1 MEEASSGYAPGLTRA
16 TGKEG
21 SVAPQGSTEGA
32 AAAPTANG
40 GRRGMSARDEQA
52 LEQVLEALTAARD
65 GDFTTRLPARRH
77 DVVGDLQARV
87 NELVDRNARM
97 AQELARIGRVIGRE
111 GRMTER
117 AALPG
122 LYGTWAE
129 SIESVN
135 SLIDDL
141 ARPTTEVARVIEAVA
156 RGDLSRTMA
165 LTIEG
170 QPVKGEFA
178 RIGTTVNTMV
188 EQLSSFADEV
198 TRVAREVGT
207 EGRLGGQAQVKGV
220 SGTWKD
226 LTDSVNGMASNLTE
240 QVRQIAQVTTAVADG
255 DLTQQITVDARGEVL
270 QLKRTINAMVDRLSA
285 FADEVT
291 RVAREV
297 GTDGEL
303 GGQADVAD
311 VSGTWRDLTDSVNVM
326 ASNLTDQVRQ
336 IAQVTRAVAG
346 GDLTQ
351 KVTVEAKGEVAALA
365 ETMNSMTD
373 TLRLFAEQVTGVAR
387 EVGTEGRLGG
397 QAEVPGVAGTWKDLT
412 DSVNVMA
419 ANLTDQVRQIAEAT
433 TAVADGDLT
442 RKVTVEAKGE
452 VAALAETINAMT
464 DTLRLFAE
472 QVTGVA
478 REVGTLGV
486 LGGQAEVPGVA
497 GTWKDLT
504 DSVNGMAANLTSQVR
519 DIAQVTTAV
528 ADGDLSQTITVDAQG
543 EILELKRTINAMVA
557 RLSSFADE
565 VTRVAR
571 EVGTEGVLGGQARVE
586 DVSGTWRD
594 LTESVNGMASNLT
607 DQVRQI
613 AEVTTA
619 VADGDLSR
627 KVTVEAKGEVAALA
641 ETINTM
647 VEQLSSF
654 ADEVTRVARE
664 VGTEG
669 ILGGQAEVEDVSGT
683 WRDLTESVNGMASNL
698 TDQVRNIAQVTTAVA
713 LGDLSQ
719 KIEVQAR
726 GEILELKS
734 TINTMVDQLRAF
746 AAEVTRVARE
756 VGTDGELGG
765 QADVADVSGTW
776 RDLTENVNS
785 MAANLTSQVRSIA
798 QVTTAVA
805 NGDLGQQITV
815 DARGEILELK
825 LTINTMVDQLSS
837 FADEVTRVAREVGT
851 EGVLGGQARV
861 EGVSGTWR
869 DLTESVNGMASNL
882 TDQVRQIAEV
892 TTAVA
897 GGDLSRTI
905 TVEAK
910 GEVAA
915 LAETINTMVEQL
927 SSFAVEVTRV
937 AREVGTEGI
946 LGGQAEVEDVSGTW
960 RQLTESVNQL
970 ASNLTTQVR
979 AMADVATSVT
989 QGDLTRQIDVDAS
1002 GEVAQL
1008 KDRVNEMI
1016 AELRTTT
1023 RENAEQDWLKTNLAR
1038 ITNALQGQRDLQ
1050 AVAQLL
1056 MSEISPLVHA
1066 QHGAFFLAEEER
1078 LELVAGYGL
1087 ARGGAAAERFA
1098 FGEGLPG
1105 QAAVEMRRILV
1116 TDAPPDYVRVASG
1129 LGEARPVGLVV
1140 LPILFE
1146 DQVLAVLE
1154 LASLGPFTAVDLT
1167 FLDQLAETIGVVLST
1182 IIANGRTEELLDD
1195 QRRLTGELQT
1205 QQEELRQTNEEL
1217 QEKAALLVRQNRDIE
1232 DKNAEIERA
1241 REALEERAAQL
1252 ALSSRYKSEFLAN
1265 MSHELRTPLNSLLI
1279 LSRLLADN
1287 PSANLTGEQVE
1298 FARTIHGAGTDLLDL
1313 ISDILDLSKV
1323 EAGKMD
1329 VAPASIEVG
1338 SVLEG
1343 LERAFRPVAEDK
1355 GLGFTV
1361 EVAPDAP
1368 AAIVTDEQRAGQVLR
1383 NLLSNAVKFTD
1394 AGEVRVRAEPAPSPY
1409 AVAFVVADTGIGIA
1423 ADKQALVFEAFQ
1435 QADGT
1440 TSRRYGGTGLG
1451 LSISREL
1458 TRLLG
1463 GELRVQSTEGEG
1475 SAFTLLLPAEL
1486 APWAAEAAGGRPG
1499 ATPARRLAVP
1509 DDDGDEVAAAAGAGL
1524 QPEGARGD
1532 GGDGADALAGRRV
1545 LIVDDDVRNVFA
1557 LASALEVNGME
1568 VRYAQDGREALD
1580 LLAADPDVDLVLMDV
1595 MMPELDGYE
1604 TTRALRAMPRFS
1616 ALPVIALTAKAMP
1629 GDRERTIEA
1638 GASDYVTKPVDVD
1651 RLVARMRRWLAP

>member
-1 MEEASSGYAPGLTRA
+1 
-16 TGKEG
+16 
-21 SVAPQGSTEGA
+21 
-32 AAAPTANG
+32 
-40 GRRGMSARDEQA
+40 
-52 LEQVLEALTAARD
+52 
-65 GDFTTRLPARRH
+65 
-77 DVVGDLQARV
+77 
-87 NELVDRNARM
+87 
-97 AQELARIGRVIGRE
+97 
-111 GRMTER
+111 
-117 AALPG
+117 
-122 LYGTWAE
+122 
-129 SIESVN
+129 
-135 SLIDDL
+135 
-141 ARPTTEVARVIEAVA
+141 
-156 RGDLSRTMA
+156 
-165 LTIEG
+165 
-170 QPVKGEFA
+170 
-178 RIGTTVNTMV
+178 
-188 EQLSSFADEV
+188 
-198 TRVAREVGT
+198 
-207 EGRLGGQAQVKGV
+207 
-220 SGTWKD
+220 
-226 LTDSVNGMASNLTE
+226 
-240 QVRQIAQVTTAVADG
+240 
-255 DLTQQITVDARGEVL
+255 
-270 QLKRTINAMVDRLSA
+270 
-285 FADEVT
+285 
-291 RVAREV
+291 
-297 GTDGEL
+297 
-303 GGQADVAD
+303 
-311 VSGTWRDLTDSVNVM
+311 M

-989 QGDLTRQIDVDAS
+989 QGDLTRQI
-1002 GEVAQL
+1002 
-1008 KDRVNEMI
+1008 
-1016 AELRTTT
+1016 T
-1023 RENAEQDWLKTNLAR
+1023 
-1038 ITNALQGQRDLQ
+1038 
-1050 AVAQLL
+1050 
-1056 MSEISPLVHA
+1056 
-1066 QHGAFFLAEEER
+1066 
-1078 LELVAGYGL
+1078 
-1087 ARGGAAAERFA
+1087 
-1098 FGEGLPG
+1098 
-1105 QAAVEMRRILV
+1105 
-1116 TDAPPDYVRVASG
+1116 
-1129 LGEARPVGLVV
+1129 
-1140 LPILFE
+1140 
-1146 DQVLAVLE
+1146 
-1154 LASLGPFTAVDLT
+1154 
-1167 FLDQLAETIGVVLST
+1167 ST
-1182 IIANGRTEELLDD
+1182 P
-1195 QRRLTGELQT
+1195 
-1205 QQEELRQTNEEL
+1205 
-1217 QEKAALLVRQNRDIE
+1217 
-1232 DKNAEIERA
+1232 RA
-1241 REALEERAAQL
+1241 RWR
-1252 ALSSRYKSEFLAN
+1252 SSR
-1265 MSHELRTPLNSLLI
+1265 
-1279 LSRLLADN
+1279 
-1287 PSANLTGEQVE
+1287 
-1298 FARTIHGAGTDLLDL
+1298 
-1313 ISDILDLSKV
+1313 
-1323 EAGKMD
+1323 
-1329 VAPASIEVG
+1329 
-1338 SVLEG
+1338 
-1343 LERAFRPVAEDK
+1343 
-1355 GLGFTV
+1355 
-1361 EVAPDAP
+1361 
-1368 AAIVTDEQRAGQVLR
+1368 
-1383 NLLSNAVKFTD
+1383 
-1394 AGEVRVRAEPAPSPY
+1394 
-1409 AVAFVVADTGIGIA
+1409 
-1423 ADKQALVFEAFQ
+1423 
-1435 QADGT
+1435 
-1440 TSRRYGGTGLG
+1440 
-1451 LSISREL
+1451 
-1458 TRLLG
+1458 
-1463 GELRVQSTEGEG
+1463 
-1475 SAFTLLLPAEL
+1475 
-1486 APWAAEAAGGRPG
+1486 
-1499 ATPARRLAVP
+1499 
-1509 DDDGDEVAAAAGAGL
+1509 
-1524 QPEGARGD
+1524 
-1532 GGDGADALAGRRV
+1532 
-1545 LIVDDDVRNVFA
+1545 
-1557 LASALEVNGME
+1557 
-1568 VRYAQDGREALD
+1568 
-1580 LLAADPDVDLVLMDV
+1580 
-1595 MMPELDGYE
+1595 
-1604 TTRALRAMPRFS
+1604 
-1616 ALPVIALTAKAMP
+1616 TA
-1629 GDRERTIEA
+1629 
-1638 GASDYVTKPVDVD
+1638 
-1651 RLVARMRRWLAP
+1651 